1 MFDCVTVRFSSKE
14 ATSLLTP
21 PLFMVTYKQISLCN
35 RLLHMGSFLHIYT
48 HIDNVDVWF
57 CPEFFEHNIIKS
69 TKSILFLR
77 NTFYK
82 V

>member
-35 RLLHMGSFLHIYT
+35 RLLHM
-48 HIDNVDVWF
+48 
-57 CPEFFEHNIIKS
+57 K
-69 TKSILFLR
+69 
-77 NTFYK
+77 
-82 V
+82 